1 MADSDIDAEASVAG
15 YSSLQATTSAASEL
29 LAGVCTGMLGE
40 GGDSTTC
47 VSAAVGY
54 SASVETGVLL
64 EAASTLD
71 GTEGTE
77 ATCSSAALSIMA
89 HTAADASHNHGICC
103 FDKCYL

>member
-29 LAGVCTGMLGE
+29 LAEVSTGMLGE

-54 SASVETGVLL
+54 SVETRVLL

-89 HTAADASHNHGICC
+89 HTAADASHNHGKCC